1 MIRILNQHLKN
12 EELDSEN
19 EDIKEDS
26 ALEDEI
32 TDEEYDTTETT
43 DSGFFGEIPTCAK
56 VGLGVLGL
64 ALGCIAYKVYDCKSN
79 NNEIEDSKL
88 EI

>member
-1 MIRILNQHLKN
+1 MLPILNQHLKN
-12 EELDSEN
+12 DKLETET
-19 EDIKEDS
+19 EDIKDN
-26 ALEDEI
+26 AIEDEI
-32 TDEEYDTTETT
+32 TDEEDDTTESN
-43 DSGFFGEIPTCAK
+43 DSGFFSEIPTCAK

-79 NNEIEDSKL
+79 NNEIGDSKL

>member
-1 MIRILNQHLKN
+1 MIAILNQHLKN
-12 EELDSEN
+12 EELETEI

-43 DSGFFGEIPTCAK
+43 DSGFFSEVPACAK
-56 VGLGVLGL
+56 VGLGVVGAGAIGL
-64 ALGCIAYKVYDCKSN
+64 VLCKLFSN
-79 NNEIEDSKL
+79 SDSKD

>member
-1 MIRILNQHLKN
+1 MIPILNQHLKN
-12 EELDSEN
+12 EELETEI

-32 TDEEYDTTETT
+32 TDEEYE
-43 DSGFFGEIPTCAK
+43 SLSNIENGFFSEIPTCAK

-79 NNEIEDSKL
+79 NNEIGDSKL